1 MTTLILVRH
10 GESAANEKNVFAGH
24 TDVELSPLG
33 KKQAERTAEYIAKN
47 YTVDAI
53 YSSDLKRAYDTGAC
67 AAKKLGLSITPD
79 TALRE
84 IYAGEW
90 ENQKYDVLQTRYKAD
105 YDMWLTDIGKAVCT
119 GGESVQELST
129 RIRTRLTEIAKEHD
143 GKTVLV
149 TTHATPIR
157 VCQCVWEGRTP
168 EEMRDVPWVKNAS
181 VTIAEYDG
189 GVWTIKEAGQERHL
203 AGIISE
209 LAPNV

>member
-24 TDVELSPLG
+24 TDVELSDLG
-33 KKQAERTAEYIAKN
+33 KKQAEKTAEYIAKN

-53 YSSDLKRAYDTGAC
+53 YSSDLKRAYETGAC

-90 ENQKYDVLQTRYKAD
+90 ENVKYDDLQTRYKKD
-105 YDMWLTDIGKAVCT
+105 YDMWLTDIGNAVCT
-119 GGESVQELST
+119 GGESVKELSA
-129 RIRTRLTEIAKEHD
+129 RIRTRLTEIAKEND

-157 VCQCVWEGRTP
+157 VCQCAWEGRSS
-168 EEMRDVPWVKNAS
+168 EEMKDVPWVTNAS
-181 VTIAEYDG
+181 VTIAEYDK
-189 GVWTIKEAGQERHL
+189 GVWTMKEVGRNAHL
-203 AGIISE
+203 EDMVSE